1 MLVHHM
7 ARRLLRP
14 ILGSTAGRVNARIPP
29 SLKVGREFWSVR
41 RLVQESRDWPLE
53 TLQAWRLER
62 LRSVVTHAAAHV
74 PGYARLFREAGFD
87 PRDLRAPE
95 DVRRLP
101 FTSKETFRDALADFT
116 STGPPAFG
124 RMYVT
129 TGGSTGIPF
138 GFHQHNGLFDLD
150 AAFVVEAW
158 GLAGFRW
165 GDRVGILRGSF
176 VGTPE
181 APFRRYNESLYHGLE
196 LSTYYLTPESYPRY
210 RDALR
215 AFRPTALHVYP
226 SAGQIFAT
234 LAAEAGDAG
243 GFPEI
248 RAIFT
253 ASEHLHSWQ
262 ARSLRQV
269 FPRARLFDSYSN
281 SEKAVFTSYCE
292 HADVHHAWPQY
303 GILEVLD
310 PATGREVA
318 EGEVGEIVAT
328 SFWNLATPF
337 LRYRTSDRARV
348 GASPCRACGRPWKI
362 LSRIE
367 GRVQELA
374 VTGDGRFISMT
385 ALNMHNDL
393 FDHVRQFQFVQ
404 REVGCLELR
413 VAPKASFTAEHRQRI
428 QREMESKLGREMRL
442 EVVVVAEIP
451 RTRAGKLRFLEQ
463 YLPIRYEGGSVDADS
478 GEQL

>member
-1 MLVHHM
+1 MLVHEM
-7 ARRLLRP
+7 ARRLFRP
-14 ILGSTAGRVNARIPP
+14 VLGSAAGRVNARIPP
-29 SLKVGREFWSVR
+29 SLKVGREFRTVR
-41 RLVQESRDWPLE
+41 RLLRDSRDWSLE
-53 TLQAWRLER
+53 KLDAWQLER

-74 PGYARLFREAGFD
+74 PGYSRLFRDAGFD
-87 PRDLRAPE
+87 LRDLCSLE

-101 FTSKETFRDALADFT
+101 LTTKEMFSDALADFT
-116 STGPPAFG
+116 SSGPPRFG

-138 GFHQHNGLFDLD
+138 GFHQHKGLFDLD

-176 VGTPE
+176 VGTAE
-181 APFRRYNESLYHGLE
+181 APVRQYNESLYRGLE
-196 LSTYYLTPESYPRY
+196 LSSYYLTPESYPRY

-226 SAGQIFAT
+226 SAGHIFAT
-234 LAAEAGDAG
+234 LAVEAGDAG
-243 GFPEI
+243 GFPEV

-253 ASEHLHSWQ
+253 ASERLHPWQ
-262 ARSLRQV
+262 AWSLRKAFPQARV
-269 FPRARLFDSYSN
+269 FDLYSN
-281 SEKAVFTSYCE
+281 AEKAVFTSWCE

-310 PATGREVA
+310 PATGQEVA
-318 EGEVGEIVAT
+318 EGAVGEIVAT

-367 GRVQELA
+367 GRVQELV
-374 VTGDGRFISMT
+374 VTADGRFISMT

-393 FDHVRQFQFVQ
+393 FDHVRQLQFAQ
-404 REVGCLELR
+404 REVGRLELR
-413 VAPKASFTAEHRQRI
+413 VAPKPSFNPEHQQRI
-428 QREMESKLGREMRL
+428 QCELESKLGTAMRL
-442 EVVVVAEIP
+442 DVIVVDEIP

-463 YLPIRYEGGSVDADS
+463 YLPIPYEGGPVDDDS
-478 GEQL
+478 GE